1 MNAKIVAHVG
11 MPTRLMFRTA
21 NTKQKNRRFNMISQI
36 GKQGYIQ
43 GQPNS
48 WYKVEVV
55 DVLKDAADRWQLR
68 VKPISGSGT
77 SVVYPKQLR
86 RLV

>member
-1 MNAKIVAHVG
+1 
-11 MPTRLMFRTA
+11 
-21 NTKQKNRRFNMISQI
+21 MISQI

-55 DVLKDAADRWQLR
+55 DVLKDAADRWPLR
-68 VKPISGSGT
+68 VKPISGSVT

>member
-1 MNAKIVAHVG
+1 MI
-11 MPTRLMFRTA
+11 
-21 NTKQKNRRFNMISQI
+21 KNI
-36 GKQGYIQ
+36 GKRGYIQ

-55 DVLKDAADRWQLR
+55 DVLKDTDDKWQFR
-68 VKPISGSGT
+68 VRPISGSGT
-77 SVVYPKQLR
+77 SVIYPKQLR

>member
-1 MNAKIVAHVG
+1 
-11 MPTRLMFRTA
+11 
-21 NTKQKNRRFNMISQI
+21 MISQI

>member
-1 MNAKIVAHVG
+1 MI
-11 MPTRLMFRTA
+11 
-21 NTKQKNRRFNMISQI
+21 KNI
-36 GKQGYIQ
+36 GKRGYIQ

-55 DVLKDAADRWQLR
+55 EVLKDQPHGTWQLKVR
-68 VKPISGSGT
+68 PLSGSGT
-77 SVVYPKQLR
+77 SVIYPKQLR